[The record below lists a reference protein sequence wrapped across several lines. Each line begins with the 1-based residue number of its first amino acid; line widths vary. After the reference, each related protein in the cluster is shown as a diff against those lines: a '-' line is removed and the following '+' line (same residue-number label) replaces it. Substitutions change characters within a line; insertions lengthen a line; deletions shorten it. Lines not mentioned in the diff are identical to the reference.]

1 VRVFVVSRECAYSQE
16 CACRVLASVRE
27 REARLTEARAID
39 AGAMMADQD
48 SASTSAAALS
58 AALEAALVR
67 ELRDRYAYD
76 NDARFGGRLVPP
88 VIVLSDSTT
97 HLGRWHSAQRLIEIS
112 RTLVLDRPWLEVA
125 SVLEHEMAHQ
135 FVDEVL
141 QVRGETA
148 HGETF
153 RRVCAE
159 RGIDAR
165 AAGQPGTASP
175 ADPSATGATGATG
188 ADPGTDRVLER
199 IRKLLALAGS
209 PNQHEAE
216 IAMRKAH
223 ELMLRHNIEATA
235 TRSQHRYCVR
245 HLGDPHKRSTRVES
259 DVVSLLAEFFFV
271 KVIRVPVY
279 LPRLGKSGTVYEI
292 AGTHANVEMASHV
305 YAFLLATAA
314 RLWDANRH
322 DTRVRNGR
330 DRLVYQSGVV
340 GGFRDKLLSERVD
353 LKETGLVWVGDRSL
367 DGFYRARHPRITTR
381 RHHVRINSAHAAGR
395 EAGRTV
401 VLHKPVEHGPT
412 ASGPRLLRG

>member
-1 VRVFVVSRECAYSQE
+1 MIEGDP
-16 CACRVLASVRE
+16 
-27 REARLTEARAID
+27 TTI
-39 AGAMMADQD
+39 
-48 SASTSAAALS
+48 AALS
-58 AALEAALVR
+58 AELEAALVR
-67 ELRDRYAYD
+67 ELRHRYDWENAQ
-76 NDARFGGRLVPP
+76 RFGRRLTAP
-88 VIVLSDSTT
+88 VLVLSDSAT
-97 HLGRWHSAQRLIEIS
+97 HLGRWHSSTRILEIS
-112 RTLVLDRPWLEVA
+112 RTLVLTRPWLEVM

-141 QVRGETA
+141 HVRGETA

-159 RGIDAR
+159 RAIDAR
-165 AAGQPGTASP
+165 AAGSPSVATAPGGDPASSV
-175 ADPSATGATGATG
+175 DPG
-188 ADPGTDRVLER
+188 ADRILER

-235 TRSQHRYCVR
+235 ARTASGIDRCYEVR

-259 DVVSLLAEFFFV
+259 DVVGLLSEFFFV

-279 LPRLGKSGTVYEI
+279 LPQLGRSGTVYEI
-292 AGTHANVEMASHV
+292 AGTRPNVEMASHV
-305 YAFLLATAA
+305 YAFLLATAE
-314 RLWDANRH
+314 RLWSENRH
-322 DTRVRNGR
+322 DARVRNGR
-330 DRLVYQSGVV
+330 DRLVYQSGVI

-353 LKETGLVWVGDRSL
+353 LKQTGLVWVGDGDL
-367 DGFYRARHPRITTR
+367 DRFYHARHPRITTR
-381 RHHVRINSAHAAGR
+381 RHTVRINGAHAAGR

-401 VLHKPVEHGPT
+401 VLHKPVERGPT

>member
-1 VRVFVVSRECAYSQE
+1 MLS
-16 CACRVLASVRE
+16 
-27 REARLTEARAID
+27 I
-39 AGAMMADQD
+39 AGVMMHDHD
-48 SASTSAAALS
+48 SSIAAL
-58 AALEAALVR
+58 LEALLVR
-67 ELRDRYAYD
+67 ELGNRYDWD
-76 NDARFGGRLVPP
+76 NRERFGGRLVRP
-88 VIVLSDSTT
+88 VILLSESAA
-97 HLGRWHSAQRLIEIS
+97 HLGRWDSATRTLEIS
-112 RTLVLDRPWLEVA
+112 RALAFDRPWLEVT

-141 QVRGETA
+141 GVRSETA

-165 AAGQPGTASP
+165 AAGKPDPASASGAGT
-175 ADPSATGATGATG
+175 DPSA
-188 ADPGTDRVLER
+188 DRVLER

-235 TRSQHRYCVR
+235 ARALHSYEVR
-245 HLGDPHKRSTRVES
+245 HLGDPEKRGTRVES
-259 DVVSLLAEFFFV
+259 EIVGLLSEFFFV

-279 LPRLGKSGTVYEI
+279 LPRLGKAGQVYEI
-292 AGTHANVEMASHV
+292 AGTRPNVEMASHV
-305 YAFLLATAA
+305 YAFLLATAE
-314 RLWDANRH
+314 RLWNANRH
-322 DTRVRNGR
+322 DARVRNGR

-340 GGFRDKLLSERVD
+340 GGFRDKLLAERVD
-353 LKETGLVWVGDRSL
+353 LKQTGLVWVGDRSL
-367 DGFYRARHPRITTR
+367 DGFYHARHPRITTR
-381 RHHVRINSAHAAGR
+381 RHSVRINGAHAAGR

-412 ASGPRLLRG
+412 GGTRRLLRG

>member
-1 VRVFVVSRECAYSQE
+1 MTPEPDAP
-16 CACRVLASVRE
+16 
-27 REARLTEARAID
+27 RA
-39 AGAMMADQD
+39 
-48 SASTSAAALS
+48 AAALS
-58 AALEAALVR
+58 AELEAALVR
-67 ELRDRYAYD
+67 ELRARYDYD
-76 NDARFGGRLVPP
+76 NDARFAGRLIAP
-88 VIVLSDSTT
+88 VIVLSSSTT
-97 HLGRWHSAQRLIEIS
+97 HLGRWHSATRTLEMS
-112 RTLVLDRPWLEVA
+112 RTLVLERPWLEVA

-141 QVRGETA
+141 RVRHETA

-165 AAGQPGTASP
+165 AAGSP
-175 ADPSATGATGATG
+175 MPTGEPAPTGDPAAERA
-188 ADPGTDRVLER
+188 LER

-235 TRSQHRYCVR
+235 ARVDRSYVVR
-245 HLGDPHKRSTRVES
+245 HLGDPRKRGTRVES
-259 DVVSLLAEFFFV
+259 EVVGLLAEFFFV

-279 LPRLGKSGTVYEI
+279 LPREARSGMVYEI

-305 YAFLLATAA
+305 YAFLLATAE
-314 RLWDANRH
+314 RLWRANRH
-322 DTRVRNGR
+322 DARVRNGR

-340 GGFRDKLLSERVD
+340 GGFRDKLVAERGE
-353 LKETGLVWVGDRSL
+353 LKQTGLVWVGDGTL

-381 RHHVRINSAHAAGR
+381 RHRVRINGAHAAGR

-401 VLHKPVEHGPT
+401 VLHKPVEHG
-412 ASGPRLLRG
+412 ASSAAPRLLRG

>member
-1 VRVFVVSRECAYSQE
+1 
-16 CACRVLASVRE
+16 
-27 REARLTEARAID
+27 
-39 AGAMMADQD
+39 MMADRD
-48 SASTSAAALS
+48 PAASAAALS
-58 AALEAALVR
+58 SELEAALVR
-67 ELRDRYAYD
+67 ELRARYDWD
-76 NDARFGGRLVPP
+76 NRERFGGRLVPP

-97 HLGRWHSAQRLIEIS
+97 HLGRWHSAMRLLEIS
-112 RTLVLDRPWLEVA
+112 RALVLSRPWLEVA

-141 QVRGETA
+141 HVRAETA

-165 AAGQPGTASP
+165 AAGAPGAAS
-175 ADPSATGATGATG
+175 AAEPSADGT
-188 ADPGTDRVLER
+188 DPGADRVLER

-223 ELMLRHNIEATA
+223 ELMLRHNVEATA
-235 TRSQHRYCVR
+235 TRALRSYEVR
-245 HLGDPHKRSTRVES
+245 HLGDPHKRGTRVES
-259 DVVSLLAEFFFV
+259 EVVGLLSEFFFV

-279 LPRLGKSGTVYEI
+279 LPRLGKSGMVYEI

-305 YAFLLATAA
+305 YAFLLATAE
-314 RLWDANRH
+314 RLWNENRH
-322 DTRVRNGR
+322 DARVRNGR

-340 GGFRDKLLSERVD
+340 GGFREKLVSERVD

-381 RHHVRINSAHAAGR
+381 SHRVRINSAHAAGR